1 MGDIVGVDFG
11 TSTSLLA
18 VSTARGAQTL
28 PIGQTNKWIPS
39 IAGLSG
45 TTWFVG
51 DDAANLDEPSI
62 VRSIKRAITDNR
74 ELVALSDGVR
84 TTILKADDVI
94 RDILGEIVQRA
105 AYNAVS
111 VSNES
116 ATVRLGCPAM
126 WTGPQRKRLIELAND
141 AGVPVRDSTLVDEPI
156 AAGVAWING
165 QLAKGNR
172 LDGKVL
178 VYDMGGGT
186 LDIAILRVKANAA
199 ALSSRA
205 DIAVQAANGNE
216 IAGDLVDRT
225 LLETLKTRL
234 AEAGFDA
241 DAPGHGTDLAGW
253 LLRATREAKV
263 QLSTLHETIVVV
275 PHPRI
280 SIPPVELRRDDVAE
294 AIEPVPGVQK
304 VDVAMTFD
312 PPWGMDMMS
321 EEARLELGFM

>member
-105 AYNAVS
+105 AYDAVS

-156 AAGVAWING
+156 AADEQHGLGSW
-165 QLAKGNR
+165 QLR
-172 LDGKVL
+172 S
-178 VYDMGGGT
+178 
-186 LDIAILRVKANAA
+186 AA
-199 ALSSRA
+199 AWSRA
-205 DIAVQAANGNE
+205 LQE
-216 IAGDLVDRT
+216 C
-225 LLETLKTRL
+225 
-234 AEAGFDA
+234 
-241 DAPGHGTDLAGW
+241 PGSAL
-253 LLRATREAKV
+253 
-263 QLSTLHETIVVV
+263 
-275 PHPRI
+275 
-280 SIPPVELRRDDVAE
+280 
-294 AIEPVPGVQK
+294 
-304 VDVAMTFD
+304 
-312 PPWGMDMMS
+312 
-321 EEARLELGFM
+321 